1 MNLILSLLLC
11 QAYPTIIIHGVL
23 SNKNDLEDFANE
35 LSKETNYKDTIY
47 NMEIDN
53 GRISSVFMN
62 LNNQCE
68 TFSNNIKN
76 LNITEEKINVIG
88 FSQGGLIAR
97 CYVEKYSNK
106 IKLVHSLINI
116 ATPNMGIYG
125 NNINLISGFIKEYWK
140 NPYMYQEYLEN
151 NDFLAYIN
159 NEKQHNN
166 FLDYKNNIQQ
176 LENYVI
182 IWSQIDTIIT
192 PLESSKFEFYNIE
205 KANKQ
210 LEIQPL
216 KESQVYI
223 NLGLK
228 DLDISNRLKLFQF
241 DCKHDEFKLPKC
253 FRNKNLLETIVEY
266 L

>member
-1 MNLILSLLLC
+1 
-11 QAYPTIIIHGVL
+11 
-23 SNKNDLEDFANE
+23 
-35 LSKETNYKDTIY
+35 
-47 NMEIDN
+47 
-53 GRISSVFMN
+53 
-62 LNNQCE
+62 
-68 TFSNNIKN
+68 
-76 LNITEEKINVIG
+76 
-88 FSQGGLIAR
+88 
-97 CYVEKYSNK
+97 
-106 IKLVHSLINI
+106 
-116 ATPNMGIYG
+116 
-125 NNINLISGFIKEYWK
+125 
-140 NPYMYQEYLEN
+140 MYQEYLEN

-216 KESQVYI
+216 KESQVYN